1 MENKI
6 KLRYQKHIER
16 NKKLNKQIN
25 KKKKAKKIN
34 YDLAL
39 KGHHKALLRI

>member
-25 KKKKAKKIN
+25 KNKKAKKIN
-34 YDLAL
+34 
-39 KGHHKALLRI
+39 